1 MKEAKRYENNQPSA
15 HWQVVFWFP
24 VAFWWITEFTP
35 LLPVL
40 VSRRRLCDGGR
51 HGPGQGHAVSSLEG
65 NISAWSQKTVH
76 SRRPLPPLVIY
87 RRGEATYTSKK
98 LKHSILHCAIGFLPG
113 GQQRGGEGL
122 QLRLFQTGAV

>member
-1 MKEAKRYENNQPSA
+1 MKEAKRYESNQPPA
-15 HWQVVFWFP
+15 RRCWFP
-24 VAFWWITEFTP
+24 VVLRWVAEFSR

-65 NISAWSQKTVH
+65 HISARSQKTVH
-76 SRRPLPPLVIY
+76 SRRPLSPLVIH
-87 RRGEATYTSKK
+87 RRGKAADNSEK
-98 LKHSILHCAIGFLPG
+98 LKHQIPHSAAGFLPG

-122 QLRLFQTGAV
+122 QLRLLQTGAV